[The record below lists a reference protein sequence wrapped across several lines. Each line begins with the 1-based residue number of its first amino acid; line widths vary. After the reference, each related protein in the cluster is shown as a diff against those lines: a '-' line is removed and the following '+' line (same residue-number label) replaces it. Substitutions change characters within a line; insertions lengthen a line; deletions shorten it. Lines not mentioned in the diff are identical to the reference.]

1 MMALA
6 SVKPAKQVY
15 KANALPARQ
24 SPFKM
29 LYFTKLVSSST
40 VHSYKNDPVNH
51 YFSAVIRR
59 GFLQLDDGWISLLNG
74 FEYKLIT
81 ASQTWYSSQSQC
93 QEMGGDLAT
102 HGLKEWETR
111 R

>member
-6 SVKPAKQVY
+6 SLKPAKQVY
-15 KANALPARQ
+15 KAIAQNARPT
-24 SPFKM
+24 PFKM
-29 LYFTKLVSSST
+29 YFVKLVSFSN

-59 GFLQLDDGWISLLNG
+59 GFLQLDDGWISPLNG
-74 FEYKLIT
+74 FQYKIT
-81 ASQTWYSSQSQC
+81 TTAQTWHRSRSLC
-93 QEMGGDLAT
+93 QGMGGDLAT
-102 HGLKEWETR
+102 HGLQDWETR